1 MKTKIDAEKLSIV
14 DVIGYKLRNDII
26 EGKLAPGEQLIEVD
40 LAQTYDAS
48 RNSIREVLHLLV
60 RDGLATAIRH
70 RGVFVRKFHVDDLQ
84 DLYTARRTLELHAVR
99 SSPPPSRALLNKMA
113 RNNKQAE
120 RALAKEQWQEVGSLS
135 LMFHQ
140 LLVSMLG
147 SKLLDEF
154 FLTLCAQLRL
164 VFFAEPDEK
173 IVQAPLWIE
182 WERRIHQCLCDG
194 DIAQAEHELAEYLD
208 ASETA
213 LSKVVSTY
221 QNSGLK

>member
-1 MKTKIDAEKLSIV
+1 MKTKIDVEKLSIV
-14 DVIGYKLRNDII
+14 DVIGYKLRNAII

-60 RDGLATAIRH
+60 RDGLATSIRH

-99 SSPPPSRALLNKMA
+99 SSAPPSRTLLNKMA

-140 LLVSMLG
+140 LVVSMLG

-164 VFFAEPDEK
+164 VFFAGPDEK

-194 DIAQAEHELAEYLD
+194 NIAQAEQELADYLD